1 MKRSKLKNK
10 LKKRKEIQKI
20 DPITN
25 NNEIFV

>member
-10 LKKRKEIQKI
+10 LKKRKIQKI